1 MAQVEFDRVSK
12 IYPDGTRAVNDMNLD
27 IRDGEFMVLVGPSG
41 CGKTT
46 ALRMVA
52 GLEEISEGVL
62 KIGERVVNHVP
73 SRDRDIAMVF
83 QSYALYPHLSVY
95 ENIAFGLR
103 LKKMPKQEIEE
114 RVERA
119 AQLLGLTEFLKRK
132 PRALSGGQR
141 QRVAMGRAIVRQPA
155 AFLMDEPLSN
165 LDAKL
170 RVQMRAE
177 IAKLQSDLGVTTVY
191 VTHDQIEAMTMGD
204 RVAVMRKGEL
214 QQVDDPQTLYDRPL
228 NLFVGGFIG
237 SPSMNMMDATVE
249 PSNGSLAAT
258 IGDQQI
264 SLGPETLQN
273 HPALR
278 AYEGK
283 PVIIGIRPEDLEDAA
298 LEPDVPADRL
308 LHGRLELREALGSE
322 IMAHFAIKGTHAETD
337 ETRELAKDAG
347 AEGTEQAIGVSED
360 EAIVVGRFG
369 ARSRIREGDEVAAV
383 VDTRALHF
391 FDPQSGIGIYDSSK
405 GAEA

>member
-12 IYPDGTRAVNDMNLD
+12 IYPYGTRAVNDMNLD

-52 GLEEISEGVL
+52 GLEDISEGVL

-103 LKKMPKQEIEE
+103 LKKMPKQEIDE
-114 RVERA
+114 RVQRA

-258 IGDQQI
+258 IGDQKI
-264 SLGPETLQN
+264 SLGPETLEN

-278 AYEGK
+278 EYEGK
-283 PVIIGIRPEDLEDAA
+283 QVIIGIRPEDLEDAA
-298 LEPDVPADRL
+298 LEPDAPPDRV

-347 AEGTEQAIGVSED
+347 GEGTEQAIGVSED

-369 ARSRIREGDEVAAV
+369 ARSRIREGDEVTAV